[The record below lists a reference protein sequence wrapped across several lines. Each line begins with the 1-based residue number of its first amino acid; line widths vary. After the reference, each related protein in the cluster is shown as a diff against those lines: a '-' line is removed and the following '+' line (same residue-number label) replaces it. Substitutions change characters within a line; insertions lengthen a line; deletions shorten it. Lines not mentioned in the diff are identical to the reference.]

1 MSTKPYDALFCILG
15 YHYKPPLVESL
26 MTNPDGPEGGVITSI
41 ATTITIGSHPVT
53 SNSTNSGEPLPH
65 YIHNQ
70 PPSTSSAAF
79 NTESTNSFRPILSES
94 HHQQTPSSASYMLN
108 QNPINSSNS
117 VDMSFNRQ
125 GSEANK
131 YTSLPRS
138 GGSTHPARPASR

>member
-1 MSTKPYDALFCILG
+1 MSTNPYDALFYILG
-15 YHYKPPLVESL
+15 YHYKPPIVESL
-26 MTNPDGPEGGVITSI
+26 MTKPDGPEGGVITSI

-53 SNSTNSGEPLPH
+53 SNSTNSGETLPH

-70 PPSTSSAAF
+70 PSSTSSAAF
-79 NTESTNSFRPILSES
+79 NTESTNTFRPILSES

-117 VDMSFNRQ
+117 VDMSFYHQ
-125 GSEANK
+125 GSEVNK

-138 GGSTHPARPASR
+138 GGSTHPARPSSR

>member
-1 MSTKPYDALFCILG
+1 
-15 YHYKPPLVESL
+15 

-79 NTESTNSFRPILSES
+79 STEGANTFRPILSES